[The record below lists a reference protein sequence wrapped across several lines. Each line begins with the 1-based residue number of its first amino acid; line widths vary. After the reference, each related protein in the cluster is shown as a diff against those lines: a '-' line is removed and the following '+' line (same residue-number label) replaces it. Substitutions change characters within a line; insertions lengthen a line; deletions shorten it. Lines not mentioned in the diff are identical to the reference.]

1 MYTVLMPVDGDEDR
15 ARAAVETLTTM
26 PFPAEEL
33 SVIVVHVFPEFEVV
47 DDSRGRVS
55 SDELLEERDPPSSVT
70 LAVDRLEE
78 FGYDASVRVKEGDP
92 AETILDIGDEV
103 GAECI
108 VMCSRRRSPAGKA
121 LFGSVTQGVLLD
133 GGFPVVVVPDPGE

>member
-26 PFPAEEL
+26 PFPAGEL
-33 SVIVVHVFPEFEVV
+33 SVVVSHVFPEFEVA

-55 SDELLEERDPPSSVT
+55 SDELLDERDPPSSVA
-70 LAVDRLEE
+70 LAADLLEE
-78 FGYDASVRVKEGDP
+78 YGYDATVEVAEGDP
-92 AETILDIGDEV
+92 AETILATASDL
-103 GAECI
+103 GADCI

-121 LFGSVTQGVLLD
+121 LFGSVTQEVLLD
-133 GGFPVVVVPDPGE
+133 GGFPVMVVPEPGE